1 MKTETVAVLAVAVA
15 LAAVAL
21 LAVATPSTADD
32 ALPRFQ
38 DEEDFK
44 EYLEKTTPSQRTSVV
59 FQGAGGDAA
68 MQTASRET
76 LDAAQQSDA
85 SSPPT
90 TRYSTTNIQEKG
102 IDEPDILKN
111 TEGAV
116 YYSSRGRE
124 TRVISPDPVDDPS
137 VTHEIPE
144 SGELL
149 VHQDTLIVLS
159 NDVHGYDVSESPREE
174 WSLDLNRS
182 TSVVSARLHDGAV
195 YLVLKQTIDRDDPCP
210 IKPYRDGVVR
220 CSEVRHPP
228 TPVDVDTTYTVLKLD
243 PGTGDVQ
250 DRTSFVGSSRN
261 TVVYMSSDSVYVT
274 YTEQKDAAEVFTEFA
289 VTDGRDL
296 FPQATLD
303 RLERLQEYRLSSQ
316 ARLVELRAIL
326 QDWQQSLDRDER
338 MRVENEFRERYRT
351 YVRENVRSFT
361 RTNVVEIGAGSLD
374 VQESGS
380 VPGTPLNQW
389 SIDEHDGYLRI
400 ATTVGGRSAFVS
412 TESKNDLYVL
422 DSNLDVTGSVE
433 GMGVNERIYSVRFM
447 EDQAYVVTF
456 RRIDPFH
463 VIDLSDPDDPS
474 LEGELKLPG
483 FSSYLHPL
491 PGDRVL
497 GIGMENRHVKAVVFD
512 VSDPGEPRVQD
523 DYVLRDYSTDV
534 LKNHHAFLHDPRHE
548 AFFLPGSQGGYVFTY
563 RDGLNLEATV
573 NTRSPARRALYRG
586 DYMYV
591 FSDTEL
597 VVVDEDTWTR
607 ASTLEFRE
615 PRRPTPRPTP
625 RPAPERRGTGEGG
638 SDDTTREPVRAGVN
652 VAFDSTDDRVEVT
665 YVSRGNADHLEVRFG
680 GDVEA
685 ETLTLNEVGDRATL
699 TNDSIDVTGMACYG
713 GRCDGE
719 EFGVRDGVR
728 DGESVS
734 VTVTAVRGARRTVV
748 LDESGDL

>member
-1 MKTETVAVLAVAVA
+1 MKKETVAVLAVAIA

-21 LAVATPSTADD
+21 LAVGTPSQADD

-38 DEEDFK
+38 DEDEFR
-44 EYLEKTTPSQRTSVV
+44 EYLEKTPSLQRTNMV
-59 FQGAGGDAA
+59 FQGAGADGAA
-68 MQTASRET
+68 PTVERE
-76 LDAAQQSDA
+76 LDAAQQSEA
-85 SSPPT
+85 SSQPA
-90 TRYSTTNIQEKG
+90 TRYSTTNIQEHG
-102 IDEPDILKN
+102 IDEPDVLKN
-111 TEGAV
+111 TENAV

-137 VTHEIPE
+137 VTHNISR

-149 VHQDTLIVLS
+149 VHRDTLVLLS
-159 NDVHGYDVSESPREE
+159 NDIHGYNVSGEPARE
-174 WSLDLNRS
+174 WSLGLNHS
-182 TSVVSARLHDGAV
+182 TSVVSARLYDGTV
-195 YLVLKQTIDRDDPCP
+195 YLVLRQTIDRDHPCP
-210 IKPYRDGVVR
+210 IKPYEDGVVR

-243 PGTGDVQ
+243 PGSGDVL

-261 TVVYMSSDSVYVT
+261 TVVYMSSDSVYIT

-296 FPQATLD
+296 FPQSTLN
-303 RLERLQEYRLSSQ
+303 RLEQLQEYRLSSQ
-316 ARLVELRAIL
+316 AKLVELRAIL
-326 QDWQQSLDRDER
+326 RDWRQSLDRDER
-338 MRVENEFRERYRT
+338 MRVENEFRERYRS

-361 RTNVVEIGAGSLD
+361 QTNVVEIGADNLD
-374 VQESGS
+374 VRESGS

-389 SIDEHDGYLRI
+389 SIDEQDGYLRI

-412 TESKNDLYVL
+412 MESANDLYVL
-422 DSNLDVTGSVE
+422 DGSLDVTGSVE
-433 GMGVNERIYSVRFM
+433 GMGLNERIYSVRFM

-463 VIDLSDPDDPS
+463 VVDLSDPDDPS

-497 GIGMENRHVKAVVFD
+497 GIGMEDRQVKAVVFD
-512 VSDPGEPRVQD
+512 VSDPTDPRVLD
-523 DYVLRDYSTDV
+523 DYVLQDYSTDV
-534 LKNHHAFLHDPRHE
+534 LRNHHAFLHDPRHE
-548 AFFLPGSQGGYVFTY
+548 AFFLPGSRGGYVFTY
-563 RDGLNLEATV
+563 RDGLELEATFD
-573 NTRSPARRALYRG
+573 TGSPARRAVYRG

-625 RPAPERRGTGEGG
+625 RPAPERRGTGDGAT
-638 SDDTTREPVRAGVN
+638 DDTTREPVRAGVN
-652 VAFDSTDDRVEVT
+652 VAIDSTDDRVEVT

-685 ETLTLNEVGDRATL
+685 ETVTLNEVGDRAKL
-699 TNDSIDVTGMACYG
+699 TNDSIEVTGEACYG
-713 GRCDGE
+713 DRCGGE
-719 EFGVRDGVR
+719 EYDVADGVR

-734 VTVTAVRGARRTVV
+734 VTVAGVSGDRRTVV
-748 LDESGDL
+748 LDESDDL